1 MFVVKDVLR
10 MEMVTSNDVIQFTG
24 RTFNNLKASFTLL
37 RQLNWNRNQTTL
49 NIHVATQFKRDIYF
63 LLIGYSYR
71 KLGYKKQQ

>member
-37 RQLNWNRNQTTL
+37 RQLN
-49 NIHVATQFKRDIYF
+49 
-63 LLIGYSYR
+63 
-71 KLGYKKQQ
+71 